1 MEITTQA
8 ISGRYFLHDVLGEGG
23 MGIVYRATDRLTG
36 QVVAMKQVTIASNQL
51 QVGSFTHT
59 SDSQNFRLVLA
70 NEFQVLASLRHP
82 NIISVLDYGFAEG
95 GQPYFTM
102 EYLAQADNL
111 REAANGK
118 TVREKV
124 QLLIQ
129 VVQALAY
136 LHRRG
141 IVHRDLKPGNILV
154 VDGAVR
160 VLDFGLSVAVDQAVG
175 TAGTFTYLA
184 PELLKEAS
192 ARETADLY
200 AVGVM
205 AYELLTHHHPF
216 ASAKANELLM
226 DILYT
231 VPRPLYLPEFPL
243 LPKVIEKLLQKEP
256 TARYTTADECLQ
268 AFYQAIGQS
277 APQESQAI
285 RESYL
290 QAARFVGREKEMAQL
305 TQALAAAKQHQGSLW
320 LVGGESGV
328 GKSRLTDELRTLAL
342 VQGFLVLRGQ
352 GTPGSGTSYQW
363 WREPLRRLVLTTE
376 LSDLEA
382 GILKPVVPDIET
394 LLGRPIPPAP
404 ELEGQAGQQ
413 RLLNSI
419 IRLFYQQTMP
429 VLLLLEDLHWATE
442 SLDVLRQLPRV
453 IAERPLL
460 IVGDY
465 RDDERPQLAQD
476 VPGAQVMK
484 LERLS
489 ATSIAEL
496 CTAILGPTGQ
506 SEAVLALLQR
516 ETEGNAFFVVEVVRA
531 LAEEAGRLT
540 EIGAMVLPEQVF
552 PQGVQTII
560 QRRLD
565 RVPAAAHHLL
575 QLAAVNGRHLDLPL
589 LTRLNGQAH
598 LDPWL
603 MGCADAAVLEIR
615 EGRWQFAHDKL
626 REGLLHSL
634 PAAAHV
640 SLHQLVA
647 EALEQVYSKDPGYA
661 AALMRHWQVAGD
673 QARELRYAR
682 LAGEHAAANFA
693 NTEALHFLSQA
704 LALVPRDDLITRY
717 ELLSAREKVYD
728 LLGQREAQQQDVAAM
743 TNLASQFA
751 NPLPLQ
757 VETSLRLAN
766 YAEGVA
772 DYDTAVAA
780 ARTAVTLAQTTR
792 QVESEAEGHLRWGR
806 ALWRQA
812 HFAEARKQ
820 LEQALQLAHDHR
832 EPGEKLALGSI
843 EAHSHRNLGII
854 AALQSDHESSKRHFI
869 QSLHLFREVN
879 DRRGE
884 GGALNNLGIIS
895 KDLGDFAAAYTY
907 YQASLQLCRE
917 IGDRWGESVALNN
930 LGAFD
935 MNQGQ
940 LETAR
945 VAYEQAV
952 QLCQQI
958 GNSYGE
964 TLSLSCLGLL
974 HHHLGEQVRSEAYCR
989 QSLLSALSSGAR
1001 AESGF
1006 ALTILGHALAGQQE
1020 WTEAAAAY
1028 QQALTIRRELG
1039 QPNLATEPLAGLARV
1054 ALAQG
1059 QAAAAMTPVTE
1070 ILAHLEQNSLA
1081 GTDEPYRV
1089 YLTCYQVLRANQDP
1103 RATTLLQTGYHLL
1116 REQADRM
1123 IDITRRYTL
1132 LYNVPAHRELVALAE
1147 GAGSNKQ

>member
-1 MEITTQA
+1 M
-8 ISGRYFLHDVLGEGG
+8 
-23 MGIVYRATDRLTG
+23 
-36 QVVAMKQVTIASNQL
+36 
-51 QVGSFTHT
+51 
-59 SDSQNFRLVLA
+59 
-70 NEFQVLASLRHP
+70 
-82 NIISVLDYGFAEG
+82 
-95 GQPYFTM
+95 
-102 EYLAQADNL
+102 
-111 REAANGK
+111 
-118 TVREKV
+118 
-124 QLLIQ
+124 
-129 VVQALAY
+129 
-136 LHRRG
+136 
-141 IVHRDLKPGNILV
+141 KPGNILG
-154 VDGAVR
+154 VDGVVR

-175 TAGTFTYLA
+175 TVGTFAYLA
-184 PELLKEAS
+184 PELLKEEP

-205 AYELLTHHHPF
+205 AYEMLANHHPF
-216 ASAKANELLM
+216 TSDKTNQLLM

-231 VPRPLYLPEFPL
+231 TPRPLYLPEFPL

-256 TARYTTADECLQ
+256 TARYTSADECLL
-268 AFYQAIGQS
+268 AFYRAIGQP

-290 QAARFVGREKEMAQL
+290 QAARFVGREKEMMRL
-305 TQALAAAKQHQGSLW
+305 KEALAAAQQHHGSLW
-320 LVGGESGV
+320 LIGGESGV

-352 GTPGSGTSYQW
+352 GTPGGGTSYQW

-382 GILKPVVPDIET
+382 GILKSLVPDIET
-394 LLGRPIPPAP
+394 LLGRPVPPAP
-404 ELEGQAGQQ
+404 EMEGQAGQQ

-419 IRLFYQQTMP
+419 VMLFYRQTTP

-442 SLDVLRQLPRV
+442 SLDVLHQLLRV
-453 IAERPLL
+453 MAERPLL
-460 IVGDY
+460 IIGDY
-465 RDDERPQLAQD
+465 RDDERPQLATEI
-476 VPGAQVMK
+476 PGAQVMK

-489 ATSIAEL
+489 AGSMAEL
-496 CTAILGPTGQ
+496 CTAILGPAGQ
-506 SEAVLALLQR
+506 SEAVLTLLQR

-552 PQGVQTII
+552 PQGVQTIM

-565 RVPAAAHHLL
+565 RVPAAAQHLL
-575 QLAAVNGRHLDLPL
+575 QLAAINGRNLDLPL
-589 LTRLNGQAH
+589 LTWLNGGAI

-603 MGCADAAVLEIR
+603 MSCADAAVVEIK
-615 EGRWQFAHDKL
+615 EGRWQFAHEKL
-626 REGLLHSL
+626 REGLWHSL
-634 PAAAHV
+634 PAAARV
-640 SLHQLVA
+640 SLHQQVA
-647 EALEQVYSKDPGYA
+647 EAMEQVYPDDPGHA

-673 QARELRYAR
+673 GDKELRYAR
-682 LAGEHAAANFA
+682 VAGEHAAAHFA
-693 NTEALHFLSQA
+693 NTEALNFLSHA
-704 LALVPRDDLITRY
+704 LALVPADDPITRY
-717 ELLSAREKVYD
+717 ELHSAREKVYD
-728 LLGQREAQQQDVAAM
+728 LLGQREAQRQDVAAM
-743 TNLASQFA
+743 TELASHFA
-751 NPLPLQ
+751 NPIPLQ
-757 VETSLRLAN
+757 VETRLRLAN

-772 DYDTAVAA
+772 DYETAVAA
-780 ARTAVTLAQTTR
+780 AREAVALAQTSQ

-812 HFAEARKQ
+812 HFAPAREQ
-820 LEQALQLAHDHR
+820 LEQALHLAHSHR
-832 EPGEKLALGSI
+832 QPGEISALGSI

-854 AALQSDHESSKRHFI
+854 SALQSDHESSQRHFT

-952 QLCQQI
+952 ALCQQI

-974 HHHLGEQVRSEAYCR
+974 HHQMGDQVQSEAYCR
-989 QSLLSALSSGAR
+989 QALMRALAVGAR

-1006 ALTILGHALAGQQE
+1006 ALTILGHALAGQGE
-1020 WTEAAAAY
+1020 WVESAAAY

-1054 ALAQG
+1054 EMGRG
-1059 QAAAAMTPVTE
+1059 QVAAALPYIEE

-1089 YLTCYQVLRANQDP
+1089 YLTCYQVLQANADHRAD
-1103 RATTLLQTGYHLL
+1103 ALLQTGYSLL
-1116 REQADRM
+1116 REQANRLTDPA
-1123 IDITRRYTL
+1123 RRHTL
-1132 LYNVPAHRELVALAE
+1132 LHQVPAHRELVALAGE
-1147 GAGSNKQ
+1147 